1 MTPVRRNIS
10 ASLSQLA
17 ANKPTGAELPLE
29 LMSLLMNV
37 PDMGSDPELDEDD
50 FIPEARAYL
59 LSWLLVFETF
69 TASSIRVRGDY
80 STHLKT
86 ENSITPLLDLIFLFL
101 GHMEGKPLDLNKE
114 HIEPTSIRKYESQN
128 DEDSVKGLKLMMINI
143 YYSALK
149 YTPNL
154 VNNWR
159 LQCSSRQ
166 TILHVEQWTEKYF
179 SPIIVHDTLQDVND
193 WSRNQETVGDE
204 KNLEI
209 KTSSRTGEVTAGYE
223 VDDMEAK
230 IRIEIPMKYP
240 FENVKV
246 IGVNR
251 VAAKSEQTWNAW
263 LMTIQGVIQ
272 FSVSHSPLDP
282 FLNNKA
288 LTNNPTEWLYH

>member
-1 MTPVRRNIS
+1 
-10 ASLSQLA
+10 
-17 ANKPTGAELPLE
+17 
-29 LMSLLMNV
+29 MSLLINS
-37 PDMGSDPELDEDD
+37 PDMGSDSEPDEDD
-50 FIPEARAYL
+50 FIPEARGYL
-59 LSWLLVFETF
+59 YSWLLVFEAF
-69 TASSIRVRGDY
+69 AASSIRVRGDY

-86 ENSITPLLDLIFLFL
+86 ENCITPLLDLVFLFL
-101 GHMEGKPLDLNKE
+101 GHTEGKPLDLNKE
-114 HIEPTSIRKYESQN
+114 HIEPTSIRRYDLQE
-128 DEDSVKGLKLMMINI
+128 DEASMKDLQLMMINI

-159 LQCSSRQ
+159 LQCTSRQ

-179 SPIIVHDTLQDVND
+179 SPIIVYDTLQDVND

-204 KNLEI
+204 KDLEI
-209 KTSSRTGEVTAGYE
+209 KTSSKTGEVTAGYE

-272 FSVSHSPLDP
+272 FSVSHAS
-282 FLNNKA
+282 FLCF
-288 LTNNPTEWLYH
+288 LVTEL